1 MKITKSD
8 FGVMR
13 RSLITLT
20 IAIICSML
28 LIYFSN
34 QQTSRAERNWNAA
47 QQRLSTAQNELNNA
61 RWDYENL
68 FKYQDEYEASIS
80 RDLIGNEPRL
90 DWVESLERLRQQNL
104 VSDMHYN
111 IGPQKPYTAQMP
123 IDSGSFDIKYSEM
136 KLQLD
141 LLHEGQLIDFF
152 DALRTQIKGWYQL
165 EECNIV
171 RSAGDSKNVAIQLHA
186 DCSGGWVTLKNRNKK
201 P

>member
-13 RSLITLT
+13 SSLITLAV
-20 IAIICSML
+20 AICGSVL
-28 LIYFSN
+28 LIYFS
-34 QQTSRAERNWNAA
+34 SRQANLAENNWNTA
-47 QQRLSTAQNELNNA
+47 QQRLSTAKNELNNA

-68 FKYQDEYEASIS
+68 FKYQDEYAASIE
-80 RDLIGNEPRL
+80 RNLIGSEPRL
-90 DWVESLERLRQQNL
+90 DWVESLERLRHQNL
-104 VSDMHYN
+104 VADMHYN
-111 IGPQKPYTAQMP
+111 IGPQKPYTPQMP

-152 DALRTQIKGWYQL
+152 DALRTQINGWYQL

-171 RSAGDSKNVAIQLHA
+171 RSAGDTNNVAAQLHA
-186 DCSGGWVTLKNRNKK
+186 DCSGGWITLKNRNT